1 VVMKYMRP
9 IYIDEQALT
18 ETVRGHS
25 YEESDDRDGPMRRVE
40 NPRAPYAR
48 PALNSG
54 RSKQ

>member
-1 VVMKYMRP
+1 MKYMRP